1 MLAVLR
7 AREFGLRW
15 CRLVAGY
22 LERAV
27 RLASYD
33 IAELLALRYAISD
46 RLERDQ
52 DETWSD

>member
-7 AREFGLRW
+7 AREFAFKW

-22 LERAV
+22 LERAA

-33 IAELLALRYAISD
+33 IADLQALRYAISD
-46 RLERDQ
+46 RLAQ
-52 DETWSD
+52 DEDEVWSD